1 MGWGY
6 RISAG
11 NTYQDLILCQ
21 VLKVV
26 HSKNKKGDLKERKER
41 EKGEGVRM

>member
-1 MGWGY
+1 MGWGN

-11 NTYQDLILCQ
+11 DTYQDLILCQ

-26 HSKNKKGDLKERKER
+26 HSRNRKGDLKERKRER
-41 EKGEGVRM
+41 ERGRGEG